1 MSHSCFI
8 HSSDGHL
15 GCFPIL
21 TIENNT
27 AMNIGLLI
35 SFDLVFWVSLDT
47 YSTISMN
54 ILITSVLNSASDR
67 LAISSSLSCI
77 FSGALICFSIWAIFF
92 VSAGLLCSKGQSL
105 RYSPGRGNPGH
116 CMWGRGPR
124 GKNAAC
130 LALRRLSVTSPT
142 THK

>member
-47 YSTISMN
+47 YSTVSMN

-67 LAISSSLSCI
+67 LAITLSLSYFPGI
-77 FSGALICFSIWAIFF
+77 LFWFF
-92 VSAGLLCSKGQSL
+92 FG
-105 RYSPGRGNPGH
+105 GRGSIF
-116 CMWGRGPR
+116 
-124 GKNAAC
+124 
-130 LALRRLSVTSPT
+130 LSLGAPVTL
-142 THK
+142 